1 MRAFILITAA
11 ALSLVACGGNPQSEN
26 TVDADA
32 GLTAEHIVANDVT
45 AIDAVTGDAANMA
58 ADVNY
63 AEIDDLAG
71 NDTNEQS
78 PARSRRPAEATPPAT
93 RRPPAANTAEPVV
106 EPAGNTTEQ

>member
-1 MRAFILITAA
+1 MRAFILIPA
-11 ALSLVACGGNPQSEN
+11 ALSLGACGGSQQSEN
-26 TVDADA
+26 TVDADS

-63 AEIDDLAG
+63 AEIDNLAG

-78 PARSRRPAEATPPAT
+78 PVRSRRPAAATPPAT
-93 RRPPAANTAEPVV
+93 SRSPAADTAEPVAQ
-106 EPAGNTTEQ
+106 PAGNTTEL